1 MGKNPDLKHI
11 LLSGGTRGLGLAL
24 VQALLEAGYAVST
37 FARRDSSELA
47 ELRGAYPLCL
57 HFGIVDVTGSDSL
70 RMFVG
75 EAVSRFGEVYGVI
88 NNSAV
93 VQDGVLA
100 TLPEVEISRMLAVN
114 LEGAL
119 RLSRLGIRSML
130 KRKRGGRI
138 LNVTSIIGLRGYT
151 GLAVYSAT
159 KAGLDGVTRS
169 LSRELGPRGITVNS
183 IAPGYM
189 QTDLSAGLAPEQLG
203 QIERRT
209 PLGRLATV
217 AYVVPLAVFLLSSDA
232 AMITGQT
239 VMVDGGIST

>member
-1 MGKNPDLKHI
+1 MEKSRGPEHI
-11 LLSGGTRGLGLAL
+11 ILSGGTRGLGLAL
-24 VQALLEAGYAVST
+24 VRVLLEAGYAVST
-37 FARRDSSELA
+37 FARRDSRELL
-47 ELRGAYPLCL
+47 ELRSFWAKSLY
-57 HFGIVDVTGSDSL
+57 FQSVDLAISGDL
-70 RMFVG
+70 REFVAASIG
-75 EAVSRFGEVYGVI
+75 RFGEVYGVI

-100 TLPEVEISRMLAVN
+100 TLPEIEISRMLSVN

-130 KRKRGGRI
+130 KRKGGGRI
-138 LNVTSIIGLRGYT
+138 LNITSIVGVRGYK

-189 QTDLSAGLAPEQLG
+189 QTELSAGLRGDHLEQIG
-203 QIERRT
+203 RRT
-209 PLGRLATV
+209 PLGRLTGV
-217 AYVVPLAVFLLSSDA
+217 ADVAPLVLFLIGPGASMVS
-232 AMITGQT
+232 GQT
-239 VMVDGGIST
+239 IVVDGGLSA